1 MELSKPKGVSVC
13 LIAAVDKNG
22 AIGAGNALP
31 WHHPLE
37 MKYFRQMTIN
47 GTVLMGANTWRSLG
61 CKPLVQRRNI
71 VLTSDP
77 EQFGEPPLDTHFI
90 TDPNEAFKLLKS
102 DELLVI
108 GGAKVYELFLPVA
121 DWLFITEID
130 VVVEAPDA
138 FFPKFDETD
147 YHPVQRYPRE
157 RAVHGDVTLP
167 AWTVTTRARRVE
179 HID

>member
-1 MELSKPKGVSVC
+1 MDLRKPEGVTVC

-22 AIGAGNALP
+22 AIGTGNKLP

-47 GTVLMGANTWRSLG
+47 GTVLMGANTWRSLD

-90 TDPNEAFKLLKS
+90 SDPNEAFKLLKS

-108 GGAKVYELFLPVA
+108 GGAAAAIGAKRAKSAVPPAPER
-121 DWLFITEID
+121 T
-130 VVVEAPDA
+130 VES
-138 FFPKFDETD
+138 
-147 YHPVQRYPRE
+147 VQR
-157 RAVHGDVTLP
+157 DV
-167 AWTVTTRARRVE
+167 ATVKE
-179 HID
+179 HL

>member
-1 MELSKPKGVSVC
+1 MDLKKPEGVTVC

-22 AIGAGNALP
+22 AIGTGNKLP

-47 GTVLMGANTWRSLG
+47 STVLMGANTWRSLG

-90 TDPNEAFKLLKS
+90 SDPNEAFKLLKS

-108 GGAKVYELFLPVA
+108 GGAKVYELFLPLA
-121 DWLFITEID
+121 DYLFITEID
-130 VVVEAPDA
+130 IEVEAPDA
-138 FFPKFDETD
+138 YFPKFDEAAF
-147 YHPVQRYPRE
+147 HPVQRYPRE
-157 RAVHGDVTLP
+157 PEVYGDVMLP
-167 AWTVTTRARRVE
+167 AWTPTTRARIIPERS
-179 HID
+179 